1 MRRLLRG
8 GLGLMCW
15 MVALSSAAA
24 WTGCGSDPESPRRLP
39 GGGAGGSTDATAG
52 TFGGSAGTFGNGPGG
67 MAGAAGVSGA
77 GVAGTDGSCASVRVT
92 ASRVIPTVQLV
103 IDGSGSMEDGFGG
116 TSRWSAVHD
125 ALLSD
130 TGIVQRLEGVVQ
142 FGMSIYQTGGQ
153 GMNSCPALTGPMPAL
168 NNFEAING
176 AWIDRPGGATP
187 TAEAMEMVVASMS
200 GTINQLDQTIGPQI
214 IILATDGAPNG
225 CAGGLDWALWATCT
239 FLNPADPACAGLNM
253 MLENDGYARTLQAAR
268 DAQAKGIRVY
278 VLDLSDGG
286 TNQAELQKVAN
297 VGVGLAEDASPPAPL
312 YAPTDPA
319 ALASA
324 LEAIVGG
331 AATCSVALEGE
342 ITNIDAACGTSST
355 VELSGEPLAC
365 GNDNGWRITDSTHIE
380 LVGDACTRWLS
391 STDASLNARFPCNVV
406 RPD

>member
-1 MRRLLRG
+1 MRRSLHV
-8 GLGLMCW
+8 GLGLFGL
-15 MVALSSAAA
+15 LSCMFAI
-24 WTGCGSDPESPRRLP
+24 GCGSDPATNRRLP
-39 GGGAGGSTDATAG
+39 GGGAGG
-52 TFGGSAGTFGNGPGG
+52 FGGPAGMSGGTTAGTFGNGLGG
-67 MAGAAGVSGA
+67 MSAAGVSGAA
-77 GVAGTDGSCASVRVT
+77 GVAGTDGSCASVRIT

-103 IDGSGSMEDGFGG
+103 IDGSGSMEDDFGN
-116 TSRWSAVHD
+116 TTRWAAVRD

-153 GMNSCPALTGPMPAL
+153 GMNSCPALTGPAPAI
-168 NNFEAING
+168 NNFDAING
-176 AWIDRPGGATP
+176 AWLDQPGGATP

-200 GTINQLDQTIGPQI
+200 GTLNQLDQTIGPQI

-239 FLNPADPACAGLNM
+239 FLNPMDPACAGLNM
-253 MLENDGYARTLQAAR
+253 MLENDGYVRTLQAAR
-268 DAQAKGIRVY
+268 DAQAKGIKVY

-286 TNQAELQKVAN
+286 ANQAELQKVAN
-297 VGVGLAEDASPPAPL
+297 VGIGLAEDATPAAPL
-312 YAPTDPA
+312 YVPTDPA

-324 LEAIVGG
+324 LETIIGG
-331 AATCSVALEGE
+331 TATCSVALEGE
-342 ITNIDAACGTSST
+342 ITNMDAACGASST

-365 GNDNGWRITDSTHIE
+365 GDANGWQIVDATHIE
-380 LVGDACTRWLS
+380 LVGEACTRWVT